1 MQANSQFVLPP
12 SPQNAVLKRVYPWDE
27 YDNNLVMQWLYEQ
40 AKNTGFVGSFE
51 DFKLRYGIYVEG
63 LDEEGLHYTLENYE
77 GMYSVIP
84 LLEIEQVLHTK
95 NKILNKDIIV
105 APVPQEYINKRA
117 KYIGKTEVIPTP
129 YFGTTLRTNDTIV
142 ESDIVVQPIPYKEE
156 ENEFGGITVAI
167 G

>member
-1 MQANSQFVLPP
+1 MAIQTKLPP
-12 SPQNAVLKRVYPWDE
+12 DPQHAVLKKIYPWDE
-27 YDNNLVMQWLYEQ
+27 INNELVMQWLYVQ
-40 AKNTGFVGSFE
+40 AKETGFVGAFE
-51 DFKLRYGIYVEG
+51 DFKLRFGIYVEG

-77 GMYSVIP
+77 GMYNVIP

-105 APVPQEYINKRA
+105 APVPQEYINKRP

-129 YFGTTLRTNDTIV
+129 YFGVTLRTKDTIV
-142 ESDIVVQPIPYKEE
+142 EDDIIVQPIPYKEE
-156 ENEFGGITVAI
+156 NNEFGGVTVTI

>member
-1 MQANSQFVLPP
+1 MSNNYSLPP
-12 SPQNAVLKRVYPWDE
+12 DPQKAVLTRIYPWDK
-27 YDNNLVMQWLYEQ
+27 YNKDLVMQWLYAQ
-40 AKNTGFVGSFE
+40 AKETGFVGAFE
-51 DFKLRYGIYVEG
+51 DFKLRFGIYVEG

-77 GMYSVIP
+77 GMYNVIP

-105 APVPQEYINKRA
+105 APVPQEYINKRP

-129 YFGTTLRTNDTIV
+129 YFGVTLRTKDTIV
-142 ESDIVVQPIPYKEE
+142 ENDIIVQPIPYKEE
-156 ENEFGGITVAI
+156 NNEFGGVTVTI